1 MIQVFGT
8 KKSFDCKAAERFFK
22 ERRIAFQSIDIKE
35 KPLSRGEFDSVVS
48 SLTRSEGSSAK
59 AIWERQKKQATAP
72 WARKIRA
79 PARIGAHLLQQN
91 RTGNAKKTKQPPYG
105 HGRYA
110 PPRVSAHICSS
121 KTNLGTPNRPS
132 NRPISTVYTR
142 PPRVSAHICSN
153 KTNLGTTK
161 RPSNRPMGKED
172 TRPRAYRRTFAPAKP
187 IWERPKDQANA
198 LTRRT
203 SAFFLFLSPRLPRR
217 RCRSIRPS
225 SAPMSFL

>member
-1 MIQVFGT
+1 MN
-8 KKSFDCKAAERFFK
+8 
-22 ERRIAFQSIDIKE
+22 SI
-35 KPLSRGEFDSVVS
+35 PSYRPS
-48 SLTRSEGSSAK
+48 
-59 AIWERQKKQATAP
+59 P
-72 WARKIRA
+72 ARKA
-79 PARIGAHLLQQN
+79 PAQRQS
-91 RTGNAKKTKQPPYG
+91 GNAQKNKQPPHG

-121 KTNLGTPNRPS
+121 KTNLGTSKRPS
-132 NRPISTVYTR
+132 KCPMGTEDTR

-161 RPSNRPMGKED
+161 RPSNRPMGTED
-172 TRPRAYRRTFAPAKP
+172 TRPRAYRHTFAPTKP
-187 IWERPKDQANA
+187 NWERQKDQANA